1 MPVTKRSGNAVLCIG
16 NDPIHLNLRCSLL
29 KEHGWNVLSAGSGH
43 EGVIRFGQEAV
54 DAVVVDLDDDG
65 AEAALITG
73 ELKRLRPEVPVII
86 LVTDAEG
93 LANGATQQASAVV
106 MKSREARALLDTLR
120 ALLPVQ

>member
-1 MPVTKRSGNAVLCIG
+1 MTKRSGNAVLCIG

>member
-1 MPVTKRSGNAVLCIG
+1 V
-16 NDPIHLNLRCSLL
+16 HLNLRCSLL
-29 KEHGWNVLSAGSGH
+29 KEHGWTVLSAGSGH

-73 ELKRLRPEVPVII
+73 ELKRLRPKVLVII
-86 LVTDAEG
+86 LVTNAEG

-106 MKSREARALLDTLR
+106 MKSQEARALIDALR